1 MDCCHKLRLPT
12 TLFVSFALLFFFFIS
27 LVFFVVGKE
36 DVMFKLISIISIHY
50 AARVW
55 LALQNPTWRCLRS
68 LTVVVNI
75 TGPLDPETS
84 AQTMGLPRLPSSIV
98 WSYKIGVVLS
108 ISLLTRKLRELQ
120 HCLVNAI
127 VQCMPHLGAGM

>member
-55 LALQNPTWRCLRS
+55 LALQNPTWRCVRS

-75 TGPLDPETS
+75 TVHAFNVVS
-84 AQTMGLPRLPSSIV
+84 Q
-98 WSYKIGVVLS
+98 YK
-108 ISLLTRKLRELQ
+108 T
-120 HCLVNAI
+120 
-127 VQCMPHLGAGM
+127 

>member
-55 LALQNPTWRCLRS
+55 LALQNPTWRCVRS

-75 TGPLDPETS
+75 TNCF
-84 AQTMGLPRLPSSIV
+84 
-98 WSYKIGVVLS
+98 
-108 ISLLTRKLRELQ
+108 RK
-120 HCLVNAI
+120 
-127 VQCMPHLGAGM
+127 HLGYLLLKGSRRSR

>member
-50 AARVW
+50 VARVW
-55 LALQNPTWRCLRS
+55 LALRNPTWRCVRS

-75 TGPLDPETS
+75 TVTTHGPK
-84 AQTMGLPRLPSSIV
+84 QRLRFYNLVILRISYGCSMLHKTDQEFDHPPSVSFD
-98 WSYKIGVVLS
+98 
-108 ISLLTRKLRELQ
+108 
-120 HCLVNAI
+120 
-127 VQCMPHLGAGM
+127 